1 MDKDYYNV
9 SKMGE
14 IIHSKIVS
22 DGKIVYK
29 ILLEAEE
36 AQKLKGHLRNIH
48 LFTANLCKE
57 KTQINTR
64 GNNGVT
70 KYFKIP
76 LGIRSR
82 KKYHGTLVYQKLDT
96 YKNVFYIY
104 TIHKDSNGNQTN

>member
-1 MDKDYYNV
+1 MDKDCNNV

-14 IIHSKIVS
+14 IIHSKIIPNSKVT
-22 DGKIVYK
+22 YK

-48 LFTANLCKE
+48 VFSSGLCKE

-76 LGIRSR
+76 LSIRSR
-82 KKYHGTLVYQKLDT
+82 KKYYGKLIYQKLDT
-96 YKNVFYIY
+96 PIKVFYIY
-104 TIHKDSNGNQTN
+104 TINKDNN